1 MLACLSGQRENT
13 TIQFPAHKK
22 NADSIYLQSWL
33 SAIEYNEENA
43 LLVVIT
49 DITEQH
55 LGQQREKKYAL
66 ELLKENKMASIG
78 QLAAGITHNLNTP
91 ISIIQGN
98 AELLQIKIPE
108 SSEVNMI
115 LKQTAQM
122 NDLISTIVTKGKY
135 ELNYENNDIYL
146 NDLLKTEIE
155 FLKANLYF
163 KHYIECTL
171 DLDMTIPSIFGIY
184 SDYSQCISVI
194 VQNSIDAMYKLE
206 KRELFVQTK
215 NKNEF
220 IQLIIRDTGAGIEP
234 YILEHMFEPFFTTK
248 PALGEKLEDYK
259 APRGNGLGLS
269 MAEKIFKK
277 CDIEVEI
284 NSNVATGTEFILKIP
299 VKKPGDLKL

>member
-1 MLACLSGQRENT
+1 
-13 TIQFPAHKK
+13 
-22 NADSIYLQSWL
+22 
-33 SAIEYNEENA
+33 
-43 LLVVIT
+43 
-49 DITEQH
+49 
-55 LGQQREKKYAL
+55 
-66 ELLKENKMASIG
+66 
-78 QLAAGITHNLNTP
+78 
-91 ISIIQGN
+91 
-98 AELLQIKIPE
+98 
-108 SSEVNMI
+108 MI

-234 YILEHMFEPFFTTK
+234 
-248 PALGEKLEDYK
+248 
-259 APRGNGLGLS
+259 
-269 MAEKIFKK
+269 
-277 CDIEVEI
+277 
-284 NSNVATGTEFILKIP
+284 
-299 VKKPGDLKL
+299 